1 MSKKYIQPVRGTH
14 DLIGDDMRLFRH
26 IVDTARH
33 TADLYGY
40 DEMQTPIFEFSD
52 VFHRSLGDTSDVV
65 SKETYSFEDR
75 GGESITL
82 RPEFTAAIVRAFISN
97 GYTQKLPFKAFYAGP
112 AFRYERPQKGRQRQ
126 FHQVG
131 VECLGAD
138 APWHDVESIL
148 CAQQFLKT
156 LLGEETYNNHITLEL
171 NTLGDD
177 ESRDAYRKA
186 LVDYFTKHKSDLSKE
201 SQIRLEKNPLRILD
215 SKQAE
220 DREIVK
226 DAPNFED
233 CLNATSQF
241 WFERVTDLLD
251 GLKCNYKISPRLVRG
266 LDYYSHTVF
275 EFTSDLLGS
284 QATVLAGGRYDKL
297 VEQMGGTAVS
307 GVGWASGVERLKIVK
322 NIVDNDDFSGLW
334 LKKPIAINAAD
345 EVSLKTAL
353 KLAFYLRNNPDY
365 KLNLK
370 AELIFHKNYSKALKK
385 ANDIEASYFTRI
397 ENNNFDKN
405 SIFVRNMETSNE
417 VNAKNEDL
425 SLEDL
430 TEKNILQEL
439 LFFSETLPSKT

>member
-1 MSKKYIQPVRGTH
+1 MSKKYIQSVRGTH

-65 SKETYSFEDR
+65 SKETYTFEDR

-131 VECLGAD
+131 IECLGAD

-156 LLGEETYNNHITLEL
+156 LLGEDTYNNHITLEL

-177 ESRDAYRKA
+177 ESRDAYRAA
-186 LVDYFTKHKSDLSKE
+186 LVEYFTKHKNDLSEE

-215 SKQAE
+215 SKQVE

-226 DAPNFED
+226 DAPNFEE
-233 CLNATSQF
+233 CLNATSQH
-241 WFERVTDLLD
+241 WFETVKNLLD
-251 GLKCNYKISPRLVRG
+251 DLNCNYKVSPRLVRG

-297 VEQMGGTAVS
+297 VEQMGGSAVS
-307 GVGWASGVERLKIVK
+307 GIGWASGVERLMLIFEHSQHAE
-322 NIVDNDDFSGLW
+322 IT
-334 LKKPIAINAAD
+334 KPELYIIN
-345 EVSLKTAL
+345 VT
-353 KLAFYLRNNPDY
+353 NPDY
-365 KLNLK
+365 IKAAFTISDALRLSGKK
-370 AELIFHKNYSKALKK
+370 AEILNIKNIGKAFKK
-385 ANDIEASYFTRI
+385 AESMNATHCSIISDNEYQEKTFKIKELSTAIEKDFADYIKHNT
-397 ENNNFDKN
+397 
-405 SIFVRNMETSNE
+405 
-417 VNAKNEDL
+417 
-425 SLEDL
+425 
-430 TEKNILQEL
+430 
-439 LFFSETLPSKT
+439 